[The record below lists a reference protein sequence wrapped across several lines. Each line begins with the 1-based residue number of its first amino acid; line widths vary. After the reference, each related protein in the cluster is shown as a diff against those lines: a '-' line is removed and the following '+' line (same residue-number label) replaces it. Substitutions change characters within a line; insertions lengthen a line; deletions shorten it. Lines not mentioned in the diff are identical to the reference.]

1 MNSKNTKNKT
11 IKATLAVATAISAA
25 TSLPISLVQQVQA
38 KEDTSG
44 VNDVKEPVKKAE
56 LQKQVDEKNT
66 EVVAA
71 STALNAAEST
81 RNDSKTKY
89 DAVSKSYTDTV
100 NKSVE
105 AGDYVDNALVAEIT
119 ARAKDVADL
128 QQKLSDQKAQKE
140 ALDAQVQEKQAQLDA
155 EQARL
160 DEATKALENSKEQ
173 NKDTLTKLE
182 EAKKTKE
189 DTSALVET
197 LEKQLE
203 KTKEAL
209 SIAETN
215 LKDAQTSLEGHKAE
229 LAKLLKEKDAL
240 TEKLESNQDKLAELK
255 DALSKEYT
263 DEEIAQMESEIAS
276 LNDEMAS
283 ITASIEAQNKQIAD
297 AEANVEAQTK
307 VLDEANAEFEKAS
320 AELASITEEVA
331 NAKDNYD
338 VAEKNY
344 NDLQKQVDDLEAG
357 VDTAELTKLKGEL
370 AELKEKQDAA
380 DKEYENAMDTY
391 TKANQAL
398 QDAYLKYNDNVANFF
413 QYVADNTT
421 DEAVKKDIQ
430 WAMNELKK
438 YDGKN
443 VPSNEFDVK
452 YYDSKNV
459 DGTPYSLTQFAE
471 ALNYLKTANAIRAKE
486 GAKELKIS
494 YYLMAVS
501 AIQNQVSSITHYHAN
516 MYSGEFAENLYLTS
530 KMPDSKEF
538 QKEDGT
544 IDIDR
549 LEAIGRGEI
558 QPTETEAKSPFLH
571 WWIDEKIKY
580 ENGETNFDVIGH
592 YKNLVNSGYGITGFA
607 ANGTKND
614 ETYYTF
620 NQTFAGSDSY
630 EFHDSQGKRQ
640 YITGMSISDVEDLL
654 TQWIL
659 YKAEQLANAPTQEE
673 VDNLEKIT
681 SEKWQ
686 VYSNLYDQREEKQS
700 EVNNYIDNV
709 KAQLAEAEKTLN
721 AATNEYG
728 DLLVKQSEAQAK
740 VTNAEA
746 NVKTEQDKLA
756 DLNAALSSLKDEK
769 DKFVSKQSSLKS
781 TIDTKQTTLDAAKMS
796 KEEIE
801 KQIASTEAEINSL
814 KSSLS
819 DNELATSKENS
830 AIESDSATIADLSQ
844 TTVDLNK
851 QISAA
856 ETELEK
862 QKAILEDTNNK
873 IATYEKAL
881 ADHAK
886 VEADYNEAK
895 QAVEDTQ
902 YQLGILK
909 GEASSLATEIEQT
922 IESEATATATNE
934 KARLVQKQWNAIKTG
949 EATEYGQYDDATLDA
964 LKVKVDEYTSLKLQI
979 ASLEADVATA
989 KADLDEKEAKYQTSL
1004 AAYNTAEAEYNT
1016 AKSALDTFIATHGSV
1031 SADTIKVDEYVLYTG
1046 EEVTPEVIIKDSLG
1060 NIIGSKEYTV
1070 VYANNVELGKA
1081 TVTVTMKG
1089 ENYVGTFT
1097 KEFNIVKELPKDE
1110 TPATPTTPS
1119 NPTNTGAQGTTTN
1132 TATGS
1137 TETKSDKVKTG
1148 DAASVTGFSVM
1159 AALSSG
1165 MYFFLK
1171 RKKED

>member
-1 MNSKNTKNKT
+1 MNSKSTKNKT

-25 TSLPISLVQQVQA
+25 TSLPINLVQQVQA

-44 VNDVKEPVKKAE
+44 VNDVKGPTKKIE

-71 STALNAAEST
+71 STALSAAEST
-81 RNDSKTKY
+81 RDDSKTKY

-128 QQKLSDQKAQKE
+128 QQKLSDQKSQKE

-160 DEATKALENSKEQ
+160 DEATKKLEDSKEQ

-203 KTKEAL
+203 ETKEAL
-209 SIAETN
+209 SIAESN

-229 LAKLLKEKDAL
+229 LAELLKEKDAL

-255 DALSKEYT
+255 DSLSKEYT
-263 DEEIAQMESEIAS
+263 DEEITQMESEIAS
-276 LNDEMAS
+276 LNEEMAS
-283 ITASIEAQNKQIAD
+283 ITASIEAQDKQIAD
-297 AEANVEAQTK
+297 AEANIEAQTK
-307 VLDEANAEFEKAS
+307 VLDEANAEFEKAT
-320 AELASITEEVA
+320 AELASITDKVG
-331 NAKDNYD
+331 NAKNNYD
-338 VAEKNY
+338 AAEKNY

-380 DKEYENAMDTY
+380 RKDYNLAASKYFAAE
-391 TKANQAL
+391 KAL
-398 QDAYLKYNDNVANFF
+398 QDSYLKYNDNVANFF
-413 QYVADNTT
+413 QYVSDNTT

-443 VPSNEFDVK
+443 VPSGKFDVK

-486 GAKELKIS
+486 GVKELKIS

-549 LEAIGRGEI
+549 LEAIGRGEV
-558 QPTETEAKSPFLH
+558 QPTEAEAKSPFLH

-580 ENGETNFDVIGH
+580 ESGETNFDVIGH

-614 ETYYTF
+614 GTYYTF

-630 EFHDSQGKRQ
+630 EFHDSQGKRR

-673 VDNLEKIT
+673 VNKLDEIAGEKSGILRQANA
-681 SEKWQ
+681 Q
-686 VYSNLYDQREEKQS
+686 VTAKQS
-700 EVNNYIDNV
+700 EIDNYTDNV
-709 KAQLAEAEKTLN
+709 KVQLEEAKKTLN
-721 AATNEYG
+721 AATNEYS
-728 DLLVKQSEAQAK
+728 DLLAKQSEAQAK

-746 NVKTEQDKLA
+746 NVKTEQNKLA
-756 DLNAALSSLKDEK
+756 NLNATLSSLKDDK
-769 DKFVSKQSSLKS
+769 DKLVSKQSSLKS

-819 DNELATSKENS
+819 DNELATSKETS
-830 AIESDSATIADLSQ
+830 AIDSDSATIANLNQ

-851 QISAA
+851 QISAT
-856 ETELEK
+856 ETELAE
-862 QKAILEDTNNK
+862 QKAILEDADNK

-895 QAVEDTQ
+895 QTVEDTQ

-909 GEASSLATEIEQT
+909 GEVSSLATEIEQT
-922 IESEATATATNE
+922 IASEATATANNE
-934 KARLVQKQWNAIKTG
+934 KAQLAQKQWNAIKTG
-949 EATEYGQYDDATLDA
+949 KATEYGQYDDTTLDA
-964 LKVKVDEYTSLKLQI
+964 LKAKVDEYTTLKSQI
-979 ASLEADVATA
+979 ASLETDLTTA

-1004 AAYNTAEAEYNT
+1004 LAYNTAEAEYNT

-1031 SADTIKVDEYVLYTG
+1031 STNTITVAENVLYTG
-1046 EEVTPEVIIKDSLG
+1046 EKVTPDVVVKDSLG
-1060 NIIGSKEYTV
+1060 NTIDPSEYTI
-1070 VYANNVELGKA
+1070 VYTNNVELGKA
-1081 TVTVTMKG
+1081 TVTIAMNG

-1119 NPTNTGAQGTTTN
+1119 NPTNTGAQGVTD

-1137 TETKSDKVKTG
+1137 TEAKSNKVKTG

>member
-81 RNDSKTKY
+81 RNVSKTKY

-128 QQKLSDQKAQKE
+128 QQKLSDQKVQKE

-189 DTSALVET
+189 DSSALVET

-203 KTKEAL
+203 ETKEAL
-209 SIAETN
+209 SIAESN

-229 LAKLLKEKDAL
+229 LAELLKEKDAL

-263 DEEIAQMESEIAS
+263 DEEITQMESEIAS

-283 ITASIEAQNKQIAD
+283 ITASIEAQDKQIAD

-307 VLDEANAEFEKAS
+307 VLDEANAEFEKAT
-320 AELASITEEVA
+320 AELASITDEVS

-344 NDLQKQVDDLEAG
+344 NDLKKQVDDLEAG

-370 AELKEKQDAA
+370 AELQEKQTSVR
-380 DKEYENAMDTY
+380 KEYRDAMDAY
-391 TKANQAL
+391 TKAEKAL
-398 QDAYLKYNDNVANFF
+398 QDSYLKYNDNVANFF
-413 QYVADNTT
+413 QYVSDNTT

-443 VPSNEFDVK
+443 VPSGELDVK

-471 ALNYLKTANAIRAKE
+471 ALNYLKTANAIREKE

-530 KMPDSKEF
+530 RMPDSKEF
-538 QKEDGT
+538 QKADGT

-549 LEAIGRGEI
+549 LESIGRGEV

-580 ENGETNFDVIGH
+580 ESGETNFDVIGH
-592 YKNLVNSGYGITGFA
+592 YKNLVNGGYGITGFA

-614 ETYYTF
+614 GTYYTF

-673 VDNLEKIT
+673 IDKLDKTFAEKNQALNNINA
-681 SEKWQ
+681 Q
-686 VYSNLYDQREEKQS
+686 VNSKQS
-700 EVNNYIDNV
+700 EIDNYTDNV
-709 KAQLAEAEKTLN
+709 KAQLEEAEKTLN
-721 AATNEYG
+721 AATSEYG

-740 VTNAEA
+740 VANAEA

-756 DLNAALSSLKDEK
+756 DLNATLSSLKDEK
-769 DKFVSKQSSLKS
+769 DKLVSNQSTLKS

-796 KEEIE
+796 KEEVE

-830 AIESDSATIADLSQ
+830 AIDSDSATIVDLNQ

-851 QISAA
+851 QISAT
-856 ETELEK
+856 ETELSG
-862 QKAILEDTNNK
+862 QKAILEDANNK
-873 IATYEKAL
+873 IAAYEKTL

-922 IESEATATATNE
+922 IASEATVTVNSE
-934 KARLVQKQWNAIKTG
+934 KAQLAQKQWNAIKAG
-949 EATEYGQYDDATLDA
+949 EATEYGQYDDETLDT
-964 LKVKVDEYTSLKLQI
+964 LKAKVDEYTSLKSQI

-989 KADLDEKEAKYQTSL
+989 KADLDEKEVKYQTSL
-1004 AAYNTAEAEYNT
+1004 VAYNTAEAEYNT
-1016 AKSALDTFIATHGSV
+1016 AKSALDTFISTHGSV

-1046 EEVTPEVIIKDSLG
+1046 EEVTPEVIVKDSLG

-1081 TVTVTMKG
+1081 TVTVTMSG

-1119 NPTNTGAQGTTTN
+1119 NPTNTGAQGTTDT
-1132 TATGS
+1132 TTGS
-1137 TETKSDKVKTG
+1137 TGTKSDKVKTG

>member
-1 MNSKNTKNKT
+1 MNSKSTKNKT

-25 TSLPISLVQQVQA
+25 TSLPINLVQQVQA

-44 VNDVKEPVKKAE
+44 VNDVKGPTKKIE

-71 STALNAAEST
+71 STALSAAEST
-81 RNDSKTKY
+81 RDDSKTKY

-128 QQKLSDQKAQKE
+128 QQKLSDQKSQKE
-140 ALDAQVQEKQAQLDA
+140 TLDAQVQEKQAQLDA

-160 DEATKALENSKEQ
+160 DEATKKLEDSKEQ
-173 NKDTLTKLE
+173 NKDTLAKLE

-203 KTKEAL
+203 ETKEAL
-209 SIAETN
+209 SIAESN

-229 LAKLLKEKDAL
+229 LAELLKEKDAL

-255 DALSKEYT
+255 DSLSKEYT
-263 DEEIAQMESEIAS
+263 DEEITQMESEIAS
-276 LNDEMAS
+276 LNEEMTS
-283 ITASIEAQNKQIAD
+283 ITASIEAQDKQIAD
-297 AEANVEAQTK
+297 AEANIEAQTK

-320 AELASITEEVA
+320 AELASITDKVG

-344 NDLQKQVDDLEAG
+344 NDLQKQVNDLEAG
-357 VDTAELTKLKGEL
+357 VDTAELTKLKREL
-370 AELKEKQDAA
+370 AELEAAAKTADDNYMDAKDA
-380 DKEYENAMDTY
+380 LV
-391 TKANQAL
+391 KANQAL
-398 QDAYLKYNDNVANFF
+398 QDSYLKYNDNVANFF
-413 QYVADNTT
+413 QYVADNT
-421 DEAVKKDIQ
+421 DDI
-430 WAMNELKK
+430 AIKYDVRMALSRLKS
-438 YDGKN
+438 YDGKEGTFADG
-443 VPSNEFDVK
+443 STIK

-471 ALNYLKTANAIRAKE
+471 ALNYLKTANAIREKE
-486 GAKELKIS
+486 GVKELKIS
-494 YYLMAVS
+494 YCLMAT
-501 AIQNQVSSITHYHAN
+501 AALQNQVSSITHYHSQL
-516 MYSGEFAENLYLTS
+516 YSVGENLYMTS
-530 KMPDSKEF
+530 RMPDSKEF
-538 QKEDGT
+538 QKADGT

-549 LEAIGRGEI
+549 LEAIGRGEV

-580 ENGETNFDVIGH
+580 ESGETNYDVIGH
-592 YKNLVNSGYGITGFA
+592 YKNLVNSGYGVTGFA
-607 ANGTKND
+607 VNPTKND
-614 ETYYTF
+614 GTYYTF
-620 NQTFAGSDSY
+620 NQVFNGSDAY
-630 EFHDSQGKRQ
+630 YTKDENGVRH
-640 YITGMSISDVEDLL
+640 YVTGTSISDVEDLL

-659 YKAEQLANAPTQEE
+659 YKAEQLANAPTQEQ
-673 VDNLEKIT
+673 VDKLEKIAG
-681 SEKWQ
+681 EKFGIRRQANAQ
-686 VYSNLYDQREEKQS
+686 VNSKQS
-700 EVNNYIDNV
+700 EIDNYIDNV
-709 KAQLAEAEKTLN
+709 KSQLEEAKKTLN
-721 AATNEYG
+721 AAANEYG

-746 NVKTEQDKLA
+746 NVKAEQNKLA
-756 DLNAALSSLKDEK
+756 DLNATLSSLKDEK

-830 AIESDSATIADLSQ
+830 AIDSNSTTIANLNQ

-851 QISAA
+851 QISAT
-856 ETELEK
+856 ETELAE
-862 QKAILEDTNNK
+862 QKAVLEDADNK
-873 IATYEKAL
+873 IVTYEKAL

-886 VEADYNEAK
+886 ADDDYNEAK
-895 QAVEDTQ
+895 QTVEDTQ

-922 IESEATATATNE
+922 IASEATAAANNE
-934 KARLVQKQWNAIKTG
+934 KAQLAQKQWNAIKAG
-949 EATEYGQYDDATLDA
+949 EATEYGRYDDATLDA
-964 LKVKVDEYTSLKLQI
+964 LKAKVDEYTSLKSQI

-989 KADLDEKEAKYQTSL
+989 KTDLDEKEVKYQTSL
-1004 AAYNTAEAEYNT
+1004 ATYNTAEAEYNT

-1031 SADTIKVDEYVLYTG
+1031 STDTITVAENVLYTG
-1046 EEVTPEVIIKDSLG
+1046 EEVTPGVVVKDSLG
-1060 NIIGSKEYTV
+1060 TTIDPGEYTI
-1070 VYANNVELGKA
+1070 VYTNNVGLGKA
-1081 TVTVTMKG
+1081 TVTITMNG

-1110 TPATPTTPS
+1110 TPATPITPS
-1119 NPTNTGAQGTTTN
+1119 NPTNTGAQGITD

-1137 TETKSDKVKTG
+1137 TETKTDKVKTG
-1148 DAASVTGFSVM
+1148 DTASVTGFSVM